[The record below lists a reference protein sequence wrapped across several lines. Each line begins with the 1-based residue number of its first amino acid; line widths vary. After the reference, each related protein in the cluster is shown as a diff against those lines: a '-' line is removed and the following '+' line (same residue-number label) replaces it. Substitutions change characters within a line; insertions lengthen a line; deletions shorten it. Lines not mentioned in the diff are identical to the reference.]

1 MDRERFAYA
10 ESQRHKP
17 PCKGWWVEDMAEL
30 GIDLYWRIMIAVKS
44 GGKMPSS
51 LTGEALKI
59 YTARWLPNIREKKC

>member
-17 PCKGWWVEDMAEL
+17 PSKGWWAEDMTEL
-30 GIDLYWRIMIAVKS
+30 GIDLYWRTMIAVKS

-51 LTGEALKI
+51 YIFPPDLTAIMVKS
-59 YTARWLPNIREKKC
+59 

>member
-17 PCKGWWVEDMAEL
+17 PSKGWWAEDMAEL
-30 GIDLYWRIMIAVKS
+30 GIDLYWRTMIAVKF

-51 LTGEALKI
+51 LIGEALKI
-59 YTARWLPNIREKKC
+59 YAARCR

>member
-17 PCKGWWVEDMAEL
+17 PSKGWWAKDMAEL

-44 GGKMPSS
+44 GGKMPLVS
-51 LTGEALKI
+51 
-59 YTARWLPNIREKKC
+59 